1 MEHLYF
7 ISYDI
12 SCPRRWRQVYKTLCG
27 YGEWVQLSVFQCRLD
42 KIGILQLEASLADQI
57 NHEEDHVL
65 IVDLGP
71 AAQVVPKVKSLG
83 KAVFEAI
90 ERRATIV

>member
-12 SCPRRWRQVYKTLCG
+12 GCPRRWRQVYKLMCG

-42 KIGILQLEASLADQI
+42 RISILRLEASLAEEI
-57 NHEEDHVL
+57 NAEEDHVL
-65 IVDLGP
+65 IIDLGP
-71 AAQVVPKVKSLG
+71 AAQITPRVKSLG
-83 KAVFEAI
+83 KAGFEAI